1 MHENNFEKQVREKMD
16 QLGFDPADSIWE
28 RVDKEINKEKKH
40 RRPLFWLF
48 FFSGL
53 ALAGGAW
60 YFSVYKNATPD
71 KINYHQTGGEKK
83 QEGEPGNKSGI
94 KEPVNGEGVANEKL
108 SKSNDLATNE
118 NKKPDE
124 ILSKNHTPH
133 RGKQNAIKSARLQKD
148 ILIQKSVNS
157 SDQTIAA
164 SGGKRA
170 AESAAV
176 VAGAEELS
184 ARDGKDSHQSNDSA
198 AAKKSDPI
206 TENKSPVK
214 DSVSN
219 QAATAKK
226 TEKKK
231 SGGWK
236 IGYTGSV
243 GFSNVNQD
251 LFKSISS
258 SNTVSY
264 AVAAPGTPSGQPL
277 SNNNYSSSE
286 VSTGFSFGAGV
297 FVNRDLSKRFSVSG
311 GLGYHYYSTK
321 IQTGTYV
328 SNTNLLSLSNASVNS
343 FYTNGNTNAYTNQ
356 YHFIELPV
364 TLNFQLNKSKKRPV
378 IWEAG
383 LSLSWLFSTNAL
395 YYDPSHNVYFEND
408 DLMNRTQLNGIT
420 AIMVGFP
427 LGKSALQLGPQLQY
441 GFTGLLKNSSG
452 NPGHLIYYGLKISF
466 IPGKK

>member
-16 QLGFDPADSIWE
+16 QLGFDPADSVWE
-28 RVDKEINKEKKH
+28 RVDKEINREKKR

-53 ALAGGAW
+53 VLAGGAY
-60 YFSVYKNATPD
+60 YFSAYKNSSTPD
-71 KINYHQTGGEKK
+71 KLNVQQTDRDKK
-83 QEGEPGNKSGI
+83 QDGEPGNKSGI
-94 KEPVNGEGVANEKL
+94 KESVNGKEAVNEKL
-108 SKSNDLATNE
+108 SKSNDVAGNE
-118 NKKPDE
+118 NKNPDDA
-124 ILSKNHTPH
+124 LSKSSAQHT
-133 RGKQNAIKSARLQKD
+133 GKQKAIKTPGLTKDNLNQRAGEGNDQKTID
-148 ILIQKSVNS
+148 E
-157 SDQTIAA
+157 SD
-164 SGGKRA
+164 GKRA

-176 VAGAEELS
+176 VG
-184 ARDGKDSHQSNDSA
+184 
-198 AAKKSDPI
+198 KKSDPV
-206 TENKSPVK
+206 TEIKSPAK

-219 QAATAKK
+219 ETATVKK

-258 SNTVSY
+258 SNTVNY
-264 AVAAPGTPSGQPL
+264 AVSAPGTPTGPPV

-321 IQTGTYV
+321 IKTGTYV
-328 SNTNLLSLSNASVNS
+328 SNTYLLSLSNASVNS
-343 FYTNGNTNAYTNQ
+343 FYTNGNTKAYTNQ
-356 YHFIELPV
+356 YHFVELPV
-364 TLNFQLNKSKKRPV
+364 TLNVQLNKSKQRPV

-383 LSLSWLFSTNAL
+383 LSLSYLFSTNAL

-408 DLMNRTQLNGIT
+408 QVMNRTQLNGIT

-427 LGKSALQLGPQLQY
+427 VGNSALQLGPQLQY